1 MNVLKRDYAILL
13 LILLISIP
21 AISNAATKFY
31 LFDIPW
37 QETMILPNNAVA
49 KKNLLVSIPTA
60 ASGFDK
66 RGLVYFDQQYEVKY
80 HKKAQWVETP
90 ARMLLPLLVHKLELT
105 GLFKAVLAATTSPIY
120 ASLRLD
126 TEIVRLQQEFF
137 TEPSQIHLVF
147 RAQLLDMDA
156 RQVLATRVFEIT
168 ENALSEDAEGGM
180 LATNRAVARLL
191 KLVTKFVEEHYDD
204 RKKSTK

>member
-1 MNVLKRDYAILL
+1 MIQLFKIVLL
-13 LILLISIP
+13 LCLLISIP
-21 AISNAATKFY
+21 TTSNATKFY
-31 LFDIPW
+31 LLDIPW
-37 QETMILPNNAVA
+37 QEVIILPNNTVA

-60 ASGFDK
+60 APGFNK
-66 RGLVYFDQQYEVKY
+66 RALVYFDQQYEVKY
-80 HKKAQWVETP
+80 HQKAQWVDTP
-90 ARMLLPLLVHKLELT
+90 SRMLLPLLVHHLELT
-105 GLFKAVLAATTSPIY
+105 GKFKAVLSASTSPIA

-137 TEPSQIHLVF
+137 TEPSQVHLVL

-168 ENALSEDAEGGM
+168 ENARSEDAEGGM

-191 KLVTKFVEEHYDD
+191 KSITRFVEEYHE
-204 RKKSTK
+204 

>member
-1 MNVLKRDYAILL
+1 MKILKSYDAILL
-13 LILLISIP
+13 LILLISLP
-21 AISNAATKFY
+21 TTSNAATTKYY
-31 LFDIPW
+31 LLDIPW
-37 QETMILPNNAVA
+37 EETLILPNNAAA
-49 KKNLLVSIPTA
+49 KINLLVSIPTA
-60 ASGFDK
+60 APGFDK
-66 RGLVYFDQQYEVKY
+66 RALVYFNQQYEVKY

-90 ARMLLPLLVHKLELT
+90 ARMLLPLLVHHLEMT
-105 GLFKAVLAATTSPIY
+105 GQFKAVLAASTSPIY
-120 ASLRLD
+120 AGLRLD

-137 TEPSQIHLVF
+137 TEPSQVHLVF

-191 KLVTKFVEEHYDD
+191 KLVTKFVIKHYKQNDS
-204 RKKSTK
+204 KK